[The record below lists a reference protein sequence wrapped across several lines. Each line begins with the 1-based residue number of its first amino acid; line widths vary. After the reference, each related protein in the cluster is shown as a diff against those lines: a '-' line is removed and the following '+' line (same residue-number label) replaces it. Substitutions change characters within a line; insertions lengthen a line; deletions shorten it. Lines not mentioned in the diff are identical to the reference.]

1 MGERRRGRARRV
13 SGCGEFHAEVAAAD
27 GVGLAALPSRGGEQ
41 GVELLKVPFHAARHG
56 EHAHV
61 RQDREVGL
69 ADLADHGLQ
78 DEHAPAVARGSP
90 AVAQDGRGP
99 LVVPVVQHR
108 LQQVQVRGGNLF
120 EEVARDGGEPA
131 GQAAPGGLRTRAL
144 GCVRQVEDLA
154 PQSRVNTDQL
164 KDELPVRAVMHRGA
178 WRFSRLGERGG
189 AVTVP
194 AGAFIIRHDEP
205 PTLFQV
211 DRGATARVLTM
222 PASVLGPLI
231 GDRQIVG
238 HADSAEARLVTAHA
252 SMLAETVHDLT
263 LAGVRSARDA
273 LLELA
278 KGVLRREFDDT
289 EPRLAPALAR
299 AAMQIAD
306 DRLADP
312 DLSPTV
318 LARDLHVSVRTLH
331 RAFTTAGESVSAYIR
346 RSRLEQARRELAAP
360 LVRPDVSEIAARW
373 QFADSSHFIRAFK
386 PLEQRRRAIGVSR
399 SLRVNPSDR
408 AVAS

>member
-1 MGERRRGRARRV
+1 MTTTSAGSMTGRMKTFCADVTASSTPGDGFDAFRRAWETQTGGAWPLA
-13 SGCGEFHAEVAAAD
+13 GLDVAASCDFRINVQAIQAHDVVIAD
-27 GVGLAALPSRGGEQ
+27 FYSNSYVGRTT
-41 GVELLKVPFHAARHG
+41 
-56 EHAHV
+56 
-61 RQDREVGL
+61 
-69 ADLADHGLQ
+69 ADH
-78 DEHAPAVARGSP
+78 E
-90 AVAQDGRGP
+90 
-99 LVVPVVQHR
+99 
-108 LQQVQVRGGNLF
+108 
-120 EEVARDGGEPA
+120 
-131 GQAAPGGLRTRAL
+131 
-144 GCVRQVEDLA
+144 
-154 PQSRVNTDQL
+154 TDDKVL
-164 KDELPVRAVMHRGA
+164 IHVMRRGA

-194 AGAFIIRHDEP
+194 AGAFIIRHDGP

-211 DRGATARVLTM
+211 ERGATARVLTM

-238 HADSAEARLVTAHA
+238 RADSAEVRLVTAHA
-252 SMLAETVHDLT
+252 DMLAETVHDLT

-289 EPRLAPALAR
+289 EPQLAPALAR

-312 DLSPTV
+312 DLSPTA

-386 PLEQRRRAIGVSR
+386 QRYGETPTQFAR
-399 SLRVNPSDR
+399 SNSGRNPGPR
-408 AVAS
+408 IQG